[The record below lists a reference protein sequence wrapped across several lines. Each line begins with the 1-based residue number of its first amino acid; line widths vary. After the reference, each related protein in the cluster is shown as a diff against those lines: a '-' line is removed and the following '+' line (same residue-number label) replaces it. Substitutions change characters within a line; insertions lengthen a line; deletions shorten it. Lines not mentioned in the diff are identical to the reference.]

1 MQLEASLLIV
11 YTFLIVEQQEA
22 IVRNRVLTHAYDFQ
36 TFGVVS
42 VLKIVLQLFYPFV
55 YSLAEERELLNAESV
70 TLFVKVTEVTLV
82 NGGVCLS
89 SVAQKEHCEFLFRE
103 RVIAKAHRH
112 ELLACLSL

>member
-1 MQLEASLLIV
+1 MLVKEASKLLFVNLLLSLQDLDLKLKSPLLIV
-11 YTFLIVEQQEA
+11 YTFLIVEQEQA

-70 TLFVKVTEVTLV
+70 TLLV
-82 NGGVCLS
+82 
-89 SVAQKEHCEFLFRE
+89 
-103 RVIAKAHRH
+103 
-112 ELLACLSL
+112 